1 MKSGKLT
8 NVIFY
13 LICAFFI
20 AATYWSFN
28 TEVDQVVRAEA
39 IVEPTGKVQVV
50 QNRYPGSIDKFR
62 ASVGDAVEK
71 GQVLFWLKQEDNEA
85 AIKQNRIT
93 FYNAMA
99 EITRFRAEAYGEEL
113 NFPSQL
119 PVRFIEQQGAIFHA
133 KTRSIQEQLNIIEQE
148 ISSKSNA
155 ILQAQTAVSSAQD
168 SLLLTLEELSIY
180 KPLVDAGVEPKIKL
194 LGFQRQQQE
203 AHNSINQQVLV
214 EAGLNIDI
222 DTLKRRKTQV
232 LMDYRVQ
239 AEERLADSTNTMT
252 KTSAEYTSLI
262 ERMAMAEVKAPSDG
276 IISAIFVTTEG
287 EVVNGG
293 ETLAEVVPI
302 TDSFLVLAKVQPAD
316 ISNVTQG
323 QLCRVS
329 FVAYDFA
336 KFGSIEGKIVNIAQ
350 NITETNQGLMYYE
363 VWVETTTASFS
374 KSDLVPNI
382 MPGMVAQVDILGEKT
397 RIIDYILTPLK
408 RTAAIALTEQ

>member
-39 IVEPTGKVQVV
+39 VVEPTGKVQVV
-50 QNRYPGSIDKFR
+50 QNRYPGSIDKFNAR
-62 ASVGDAVEK
+62 VGDSVQK
-71 GQVLFWLKQEDNEA
+71 GQILFWLKQEDNEA

-93 FYNAMA
+93 FYNAMG
-99 EITRFRAEAYGEEL
+99 EVTRYKAEAYGEEL

-119 PVRFIEQQGAIFHA
+119 PVRFIEQQSAIFHA
-133 KTRSIQEQLNIIEQE
+133 KTRAIQEQFEIIEQE

-155 ILQAQTAVSSAQD
+155 ILQAQTAVTVAQD
-168 SLLLTLEELSIY
+168 SLLLTFEELSIY
-180 KPLVDAGVEPKIKL
+180 KPLVDAGIEPKIKL
-194 LGFQRQQQE
+194 LSLQRQQQE
-203 AHNSINQQVLV
+203 AHGSINQQTLV

-222 DTLKRRKTQV
+222 DTLKRRKNQV

-239 AEERLADSTNTMT
+239 AEERLVDSTNTMT
-252 KTSAEYTSLI
+252 KNSAEYASLI

-293 ETLAEVVPI
+293 ETLAEIVPK
-302 TDSFLVLAKVQPAD
+302 TDSYRVLAKVQPAD
-316 ISNVTQG
+316 ISLVHQG
-323 QLCRVS
+323 QLSRVS

-336 KFGSIEGKIVNIAQ
+336 KYGAIEGKIVNIAQ

-363 VWVETTTASFS
+363 VWVETTTETFS
-374 KSDLVPNI
+374 KSDVIPNI
-382 MPGMVAQVDILGEKT
+382 MPGMVAQVDILGKKT

-408 RTAAIALTEQ
+408 HTASIALTEQ

>member
-1 MKSGKLT
+1 
-8 NVIFY
+8 
-13 LICAFFI
+13 
-20 AATYWSFN
+20 
-28 TEVDQVVRAEA
+28 
-39 IVEPTGKVQVV
+39 
-50 QNRYPGSIDKFR
+50 
-62 ASVGDAVEK
+62 
-71 GQVLFWLKQEDNEA
+71 
-85 AIKQNRIT
+85 
-93 FYNAMA
+93 MA
-99 EITRFRAEAYGEEL
+99 EITRFKAEAYGEDL

-119 PVRFIEQQGAIFHA
+119 PARFIEQQGAIFYA

-222 DTLKRRKTQV
+222 DTLNRRKTQV

-329 FVAYDFA
+329 FAAYDFA